1 MVHSVLH
8 LYVCCPRTG
17 RSTCYW
23 LLTKYT
29 YSTSTLKAVSLHV
42 DARPSELPHRRL
54 LSGTT
59 TETFYRTIV
68 VAYDPGSLRRK
79 VVDQS
84 VKYPERTDCV
94 SSDAA
99 DTGNTY
105 ASGGRLVLHSLS
117 YETLTVG
124 NRTVCRSYGVVLI
137 VSSILVD
144 GVSRIPRFGH

>member
-1 MVHSVLH
+1 M
-8 LYVCCPRTG
+8 
-17 RSTCYW
+17 
-23 LLTKYT
+23 
-29 YSTSTLKAVSLHV
+29 
-42 DARPSELPHRRL
+42 
-54 LSGTT
+54 
-59 TETFYRTIV
+59 

-117 YETLTVG
+117 YEALTVG
-124 NRTVCRSYGVVLI
+124 NRTVCRSYGVILT
-137 VSSILVD
+137 VSTTVTNAGD
-144 GVSRIPRFGH
+144 RIPHFGPYLSYE